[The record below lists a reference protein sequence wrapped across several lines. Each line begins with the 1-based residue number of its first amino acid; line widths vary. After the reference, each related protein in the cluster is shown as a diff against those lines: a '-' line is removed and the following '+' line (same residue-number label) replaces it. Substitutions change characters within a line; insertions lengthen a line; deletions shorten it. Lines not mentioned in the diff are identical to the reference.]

1 MDLFLIFF
9 FSSPHL
15 FRQQAKQK
23 QSDYIFFVDADTHIN
38 DYEVLR
44 ELLAMNKYVEASY
57 FFVWFHKYIHFFC
70 FILYRQ
76 FVAPVVTKNNELWS
90 NFWGAL
96 AEGGYYARSPDY
108 VDIIKGDIM

>member
-1 MDLFLIFF
+1 M
-9 FSSPHL
+9 

-23 QSDYIFFVDADTHIN
+23 ESDYIFFVDADTHIN

-44 ELLAMNKYVEASY
+44 ELLALNKYVEASY
-57 FFVWFHKYIHFFC
+57 FFVCLVSQIFTFLLFYF
-70 FILYRQ
+70 LSRQ
-76 FVAPVVTKNNELWS
+76 FAAPVVTKNNELWS